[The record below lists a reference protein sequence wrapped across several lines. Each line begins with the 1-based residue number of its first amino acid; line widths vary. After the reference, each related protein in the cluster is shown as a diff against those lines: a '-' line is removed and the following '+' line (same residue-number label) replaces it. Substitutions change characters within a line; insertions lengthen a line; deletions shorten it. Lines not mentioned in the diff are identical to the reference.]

1 VDVITLSDIRD
12 VRDCGDV
19 SEEEPGFIPN
29 SFVIEEVH
37 RYCWSIFTD
46 TQDAMVCLCPIP
58 ISARPDHDAFTGEN
72 NGRVNILFG
81 CPQGR
86 PFPTSLKQ
94 HSIRVS
100 HSTPIPGSLYL
111 IVLPML
117 LTPYPDGPSSHV
129 VTG

>member
-1 VDVITLSDIRD
+1 MDVITLSDIRD

-46 TQDAMVCLCPIP
+46 TQDALVCLCPIP
-58 ISARPDHDAFTGEN
+58 VSSCPDHNTSTGEN
-72 NGRVNILFG
+72 NGRVDLLFG

-86 PFPTSLKQ
+86 SFPASFKQ
-94 HSIRVS
+94 HSIRLS
-100 HSTPIPGSLYL
+100 HSPPIPGSLFL
-111 IVLPML
+111 IALSLL
-117 LTPYPDGPSSHV
+117 LTS
-129 VTG
+129 

>member
-1 VDVITLSDIRD
+1 MDVITLSDIRD

-58 ISARPDHDAFTGEN
+58 APGDPDHYAFTGEN
-72 NGRVNILFG
+72 NGRIDILFR

-86 PFPTSLKQ
+86 SLPSSPKQ
-94 HSIRVS
+94 RFILVS
-100 HSTPIPGSLYL
+100 HSPPIAGSLFL
-111 IVLPML
+111 IILLPL
-117 LTPYPDGPSSHV
+117 PTE
-129 VTG
+129 